1 MKKNKFSLSVDWWL
15 MAPVI
20 FLSVISLVTL
30 ISLNQSLFFNQLLT
44 LSLAIFGFVIFS
56 RMRLERLKS
65 ISLPIYVGSIII
77 LLVVL
82 IIGIESKG
90 AVRWIYIFGFS
101 FQFSELLKPF
111 LAFALSAYLASKTNA
126 SFKTYIISFLLLAPV
141 FLLIAFQPDLG
152 NAMIYALVTLFVF
165 VIYGFPLWWFF
176 LSALPF
182 VLLSP
187 FLWHFLHDYQ
197 RKRLLTF
204 LNPTSD
210 PLGASYNV
218 IQAMIAVG
226 SGMFMG
232 KGLSQG
238 SQSGLRFLPERH
250 TDFIF
255 ATISEGLGFVGAFIV
270 IACFIALCLRIVL
283 MIIEVDDKFTKIF
296 GFFTFGFIM
305 MHFFINIG
313 MNVGLVPIVG
323 VTLPFVSYGGNSLLS
338 NFIFLGIF
346 SNLYFRNRRHHVLE
360 IK

>member
-1 MKKNKFSLSVDWWL
+1 MKQNIFHLFVDWWL

-20 FLSVISLVTL
+20 FLVIISLVTL
-30 ISLNQSLFFNQLLT
+30 LSLSQALFLNQLFT
-44 LSLAIFGFVIFS
+44 LSLAVIAFVVFS
-56 RMRLERLKS
+56 KMRLERLKT
-65 ISLPIYVGSIII
+65 ISLPLYIVSVII
-77 LLVVL
+77 LAVVL

-111 LAFALSAYLASKTNA
+111 LAFASTAFLASNTNT
-126 SFKTYIISFLLLAPV
+126 SFRTYILSFVLLAPV

-165 VIYGFPLWWFF
+165 FIYGYPLIWFV
-176 LSALPF
+176 LSGLPF
-182 VLLSP
+182 VIASP

-197 RKRLLTF
+197 RRRLMTF
-204 LNPTSD
+204 INPTSD

-238 SQSGLRFLPERH
+238 TQSGLRFLPERH

-255 ATISEGLGFVGAFIV
+255 ATISEGIGFVGAFIIV
-270 IACFIALCLRIVL
+270 ACFIALCFRIIV
-283 MIIEVDDKFTKIF
+283 MIREVDDTFTKIF

-313 MNVGLVPIVG
+313 MNIGLVPIVG

-346 SNLYFRNRRHHVLE
+346 SNLYISHRKRHVLE